1 MADRRQFRRDP
12 TTSLTRGEWEAAYL
26 FAIDIRDKKGYRCFA
41 TPNMERT
48 YVFLPI
54 LNSTREEERNPA
66 EEIEAGQRMLALR
79 KFHQWQTLDDI
90 TTFDIFTSSLHNT
103 HIVSYIKAT
112 KFYYCTCYH
121 FCKTL
126 SCSHTICVRRH
137 IETIGFQWPDGIRP
151 GVFERRRGDT
161 RKPGRPKIYPQR
173 TSKYTRDGEYDY
185 FPELP
190 DEKNVG

>member
-1 MADRRQFRRDP
+1 M
-12 TTSLTRGEWEAAYL
+12 GEAAYL
-26 FAIDIRDKKGYRCFA
+26 FAMDIRDKKGYRCFA

-48 YVFLPI
+48 YVFLPV
-54 LNSTREEERNPA
+54 LNSTREEENPA
-66 EEIEAGQRMLALR
+66 EETDADQRMLALR
-79 KFHQWQTLDDI
+79 KFHQWQL
-90 TTFDIFTSSLHNT
+90 
-103 HIVSYIKAT
+103 
-112 KFYYCTCYH
+112 
-121 FCKTL
+121 L

-137 IETIGFQWPDGIRP
+137 IKTIGFQWPDGIRP
-151 GVFERRRGDT
+151 GVFEPRRGDT